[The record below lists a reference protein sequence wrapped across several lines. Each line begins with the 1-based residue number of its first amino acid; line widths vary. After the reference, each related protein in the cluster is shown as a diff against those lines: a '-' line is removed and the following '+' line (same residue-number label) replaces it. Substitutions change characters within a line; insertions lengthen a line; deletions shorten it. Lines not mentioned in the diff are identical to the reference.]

1 MPPTAAADERD
12 SFCNRGTAGRHGT
25 RMCLINFV
33 ATPTNVQR
41 TKKEYDKKRGR
52 EAEKKKEVRKQSKAD
67 ETIWRRRGTRVL
79 REF

>member
-1 MPPTAAADERD
+1 MPPTATADERD
-12 SFCNRGTAGRHGT
+12 SFCNRRAAGRNGT

-41 TKKEYDKKRGR
+41 TKKEYNKTREKDGLKKR
-52 EAEKKKEVRKQSKAD
+52 EMRKQSKTD
-67 ETIWRRRGTRVL
+67 EAIWRHSGTRMS

>member
-12 SFCNRGTAGRHGT
+12 SFCRNRGTAGRNGT

-33 ATPTNVQR
+33 VTPTNVQR
-41 TKKEYDKKRGR
+41 AKKEYDEKRER
-52 EAEKKKEVRKQSKAD
+52 IEKKEVRKQSKTN